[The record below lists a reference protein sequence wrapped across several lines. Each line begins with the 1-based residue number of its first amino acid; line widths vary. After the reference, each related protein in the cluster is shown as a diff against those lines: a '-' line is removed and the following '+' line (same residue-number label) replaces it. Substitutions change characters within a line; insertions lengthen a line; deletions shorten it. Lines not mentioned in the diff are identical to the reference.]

1 MLNIDRELFQWEKDR
16 YVSIDYPHQITHV
29 QFYNDR
35 IKEGPEVAVINSTAL
50 IPNYLLKE
58 TLPIIALGYIKTKND
73 TKIVCRKVFRV
84 LKRARPQSY
93 IDDSSEVREIIYDG
107 GVEV

>member
-1 MLNIDRELFQWEKDR
+1 MLSIDRELFQWEKDR
-16 YVSIDYPHQITHV
+16 YVIIDHPSQITHV
-29 QFYNDR
+29 QFYNDKT
-35 IKEGPEVAVINSTAL
+35 KESPEVAIINGTAL

-58 TLPIIALGYIKTKND
+58 TLPIVALGYIKTKND
-73 TKIVCRKVFRV
+73 TKIVCRRVFRV

-107 GVEV
+107 GMEV

>member
-16 YVSIDYPHQITHV
+16 YVLIDFPGQITHV

-35 IKEGPEVAVINSTAL
+35 TKEGPEIAVINGTAL

-58 TLPIIALGYIKTKND
+58 PLPIIALGYIKTKYD
-73 TKIVCRKVFRV
+73 TKIVCRKTFRV
-84 LKRARPQSY
+84 LRRARPQSY